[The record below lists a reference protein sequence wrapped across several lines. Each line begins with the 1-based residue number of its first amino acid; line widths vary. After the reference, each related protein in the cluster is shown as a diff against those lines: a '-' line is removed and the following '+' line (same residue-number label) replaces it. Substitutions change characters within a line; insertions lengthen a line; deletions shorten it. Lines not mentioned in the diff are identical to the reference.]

1 MKQYRLVNIS
11 LGWISFLV
19 AAITYILT
27 VEPTLSLWDCGEFI
41 ATSYKLEV
49 GHPPGAPMFMIIA
62 RFFALF
68 ASDVSRVAL
77 SVNIM
82 SALAS
87 AFTIMF
93 LFWTIT
99 HLAKKLLAGG
109 DKELS
114 TGRMIAVMGAGL
126 TGALAYAFS
135 DTFWFS
141 AVEGEVYG
149 TSSLMTALVFWAI
162 LKWENEADEPFA
174 NRWIILIAYVVMRRR
189 GGAEA

>member
-11 LGWISFLV
+11 LGWLSFLV
-19 AAITYILT
+19 ALITYILT

-49 GHPPGAPMFMIIA
+49 GHPPGAPMFMFLA

-68 ASDVSRVAL
+68 ASDVSKVAL

-99 HLAKKLLAGG
+99 HLGKKILSA
-109 DKELS
+109 DK
-114 TGRMIAVMGAGL
+114 
-126 TGALAYAFS
+126 
-135 DTFWFS
+135 
-141 AVEGEVYG
+141 
-149 TSSLMTALVFWAI
+149 
-162 LKWENEADEPFA
+162 K
-174 NRWIILIAYVVMRRR
+174 
-189 GGAEA
+189 